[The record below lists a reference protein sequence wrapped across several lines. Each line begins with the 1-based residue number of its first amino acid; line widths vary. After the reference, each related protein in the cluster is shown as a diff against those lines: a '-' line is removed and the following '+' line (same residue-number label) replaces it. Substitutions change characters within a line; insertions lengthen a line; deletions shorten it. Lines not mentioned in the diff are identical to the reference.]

1 MQMRFWSFMLGECID
16 ARKGLGAKNTR
27 GVAARLK
34 TRIFAVW
41 YKGGGAD
48 MRFEVFILL
57 WLA

>member
-1 MQMRFWSFMLGECID
+1 MLGECID